1 MSEFNATEFKKTME
15 AQQKMIE
22 EKKIYLFRQFEK
34 TPDEAKKPI
43 EAGRLKGFTDIN
55 PMWRFKRLT
64 EVFGP
69 VGIGWKFVITDKQI
83 VPGADGVVSAF
94 VDILLF
100 FKYDGEWSEGIPGTG
115 GSSFVAKEKNG
126 LYTSDECFKMA
137 LSDAIG
143 TACKAL
149 GMSADIYFSK
159 DRSKYSSNEEDAK
172 METVQDA
179 AGFVISFGKYN
190 GKTLGEIWKTDGN
203 YIDWLWGN
211 EKTDPIIKK
220 AITILSDAVKNRVKP
235 NG

>member
-1 MSEFNATEFKKTME
+1 MDNMELFK
-15 AQQKMIE
+15 
-22 EKKIYLFRQFEK
+22 RFEN

-64 EVFGP
+64 EVFGA
-69 VGIGWKFVITDKQI
+69 VGIGWKFEITDKQI
-83 VPGADGVVSAF
+83 IPGADGVVSAF
-94 VDILLF
+94 VDILLYY
-100 FKYDGEWSEGIPGTG
+100 KHNGEWSEGIPGTG
-115 GSSFVAKEKNG
+115 GSSFVAKETKG

-159 DRSKYSSNEEDAK
+159 DRSKYTAAQEAPQIK
-172 METVQDA
+172 METVEDA
-179 AGFVISFGKYN
+179 ANYTLSFGKYS
-190 GKTLGEIWKTDGN
+190 GMTLGELFKTDRK
-203 YIDWLWGN
+203 YLEWLDGN

-220 AITILSDAVKNRVKP
+220 GIFILVQAAIRSRQVNAH
-235 NG
+235 G

>member
-1 MSEFNATEFKKTME
+1 MENMELFN
-15 AQQKMIE
+15 
-22 EKKIYLFRQFEK
+22 QFST

-83 VPGADGVVSAF
+83 TPGADGVVSAF
-94 VDILLF
+94 VDILMYY
-100 FKYDGEWSEGIPGTG
+100 KYNGEWSEGIPGTG
-115 GSSFVAKEKNG
+115 GSSFVAKETKG

-159 DRSKYSSNEEDAK
+159 DRSKYTAVQDEVK
-172 METVQDA
+172 METVEDA
-179 AGFVISFGKYN
+179 AGYVIDFGKKHK
-190 GKTLGEIWKTDGN
+190 GETLGEIWKNDVS
-203 YIDWLWGN
+203 YIDYLWNN
-211 EKTDPIIKK
+211 EQTDPVIKK
-220 AITILSDAVKNRVKP
+220 AITILSDAVRNSRCT
-235 NG
+235 N

>member
-1 MSEFNATEFKKTME
+1 MDNME
-15 AQQKMIE
+15 
-22 EKKIYLFRQFEK
+22 LFRQFEK
-34 TPDEAKKPI
+34 TADEAKKPI

-100 FKYDGEWSEGIPGTG
+100 YKHENEWSEGIPGTG
-115 GSSFVAKEKNG
+115 GSSFVAKESKG

-159 DRSKYSSNEEDAK
+159 DRSKYTTAEDAPETK
-172 METVQDA
+172 METFEDA
-179 AGFVISFGKYN
+179 VGYVFGFGQYK
-190 GKTLGEIWKTDGN
+190 GETLGDIWKSDFG
-203 YIDWLWGN
+203 YIKWLNSN
-211 EKTDPIIKK
+211 ERTDPIIKK
-220 AITILSDAVKNRVKP
+220 AISIINEASKASRGNS
-235 NG
+235 NA

>member
-1 MSEFNATEFKKTME
+1 ME
-15 AQQKMIE
+15 NME
-22 EKKIYLFRQFEK
+22 LFRQFEK
-34 TPDEAKKPI
+34 TADEAKKTI

-69 VGIGWKFVITDKQI
+69 VGIGWKFEIKDKQI

-94 VDILLF
+94 VDILLYY
-100 FKYDGEWSEGIPGTG
+100 KWNGEWSEGIPGTG
-115 GSSFVAKEKNG
+115 GSSFVAKERNG

-159 DRSKYSSNEEDAK
+159 DRSKYTADQDAPETKMESFEDA
-172 METVQDA
+172 V
-179 AGFVISFGKYN
+179 GYVINFGQYS
-190 GKTLGEIWKTDGN
+190 GDTIGDIWRKDFG
-203 YIDWLWGN
+203 YIRWLNGN

-220 AITILSDAVKNRVKP
+220 AISIINEASRASRGNA
-235 NG
+235 NA

>member
-1 MSEFNATEFKKTME
+1 MANME
-15 AQQKMIE
+15 IWGQ
-22 EKKIYLFRQFEK
+22 LEK
-34 TPDEAKKPI
+34 TPKEAQKEI
-43 EAGRLKGFTDIN
+43 SAGRLKGFTDIN
-55 PMWRFKRLT
+55 PMWRLKRLT

-69 VGIGWKFVITDKQI
+69 CGIGWKYEI
-83 VPGADGVVSAF
+83 VNTYTIPGANDEVAAF
-94 VDILLF
+94 VDIRLYY
-100 FKYDGEWSEGIPGTG
+100 KQGNEWSDGIPGLG
-115 GSSFVAKEKNG
+115 GSMFVSKEKNG
-126 LYTSDECFKMA
+126 MHTSDECFKMA

-159 DRSKYSSNEEDAK
+159 DRSKYTEAQEAPEAK

-179 AGFVISFGKYN
+179 AGFVITFGKYN

-220 AITILSDAVKNRVKP
+220 AITILSNAVRGNK
-235 NG
+235 

>member
-1 MSEFNATEFKKTME
+1 MENREFWNKFESTPKE
-15 AQQKMIE
+15 AQ
-22 EKKIYLFRQFEK
+22 
-34 TPDEAKKPI
+34 KPI
-43 EAGRLKGFTDIN
+43 EAGRLKGFTDIS

-69 VGIGWKFVITDKQI
+69 VGIGWKYQITKKEI
-83 VPGADGVVSAF
+83 IPGSDGVMSAF
-94 VDILLF
+94 LDILLF
-100 FKYDGEWSEGIPGTG
+100 YKSNGEWSEGIPGTG

-159 DRSKYSSNEEDAK
+159 DRSKYTTQPGEPAVQMNTVEDAANYK
-172 METVQDA
+172 LA
-179 AGFVISFGKYN
+179 FGKYS
-190 GKTLGEIWKTDGN
+190 GKTLGEIFKTDRKYLEWLDGN
-203 YIDWLWGN
+203 D
-211 EKTDPIIKK
+211 KTNPIVKK
-220 AITILSDAVKNRVKP
+220 AIHILVQAALRGQQERR

>member
-1 MSEFNATEFKKTME
+1 MNNLEVWSK
-15 AQQKMIE
+15 
-22 EKKIYLFRQFEK
+22 FEK
-34 TPDEAKKPI
+34 TAEEAKKPI

-69 VGIGWKFVITDKQI
+69 CGIGWKFVITDRQVI
-83 VPGADGVVSAF
+83 PGADGVVSAF

-100 FKYDGEWSEGIPGTG
+100 YKHDGEWSEGVPGTG
-115 GSSFVAKEKNG
+115 GSSFVAKETRG

-159 DRSKYSSNEEDAK
+159 DRTKYSGQEESRMETFEDAVGYVLGFGQYEG
-172 METVQDA
+172 ETIGDVWKKD
-179 AGFVISFGKYN
+179 FGYIRWLNN
-190 GKTLGEIWKTDGN
+190 G
-203 YIDWLWGN
+203 

-220 AITILSDAVKNRVKP
+220 AIAIISEASRASRGNA
-235 NG
+235 NA

>member
-1 MSEFNATEFKKTME
+1 MDNME
-15 AQQKMIE
+15 
-22 EKKIYLFRQFEK
+22 LFRQFEK
-34 TPDEAKKPI
+34 TADEAKKPI

-69 VGIGWKFVITDKQI
+69 VGIGWKFVIADKQI
-83 VPGADGVVSAF
+83 VSGADGVISAF
-94 VDILLF
+94 VDVLLYY
-100 FKYDGEWSEGIPGTG
+100 KYNGEWSEGIPGTG
-115 GSSFVAKEKNG
+115 GSSFVAKESKG

-159 DRSKYSSNEEDAK
+159 DRSKYTGSQDDTEAK
-172 METVQDA
+172 METYEDA
-179 AGFVISFGKYN
+179 VGYVLGFGKYE
-190 GKTLGEIWKTDGN
+190 GKTLGDVWKSDIG
-203 YIDWLWGN
+203 YIKFLNSG

-220 AITILSDAVKNRVKP
+220 AIGIINDKVRASRES
-235 NG
+235 

>member
-1 MSEFNATEFKKTME
+1 MDNMELFKS
-15 AQQKMIE
+15 
-22 EKKIYLFRQFEK
+22 FEK
-34 TPDEAKKPI
+34 TPEEAKKPI

-69 VGIGWKFVITDKQI
+69 VGIGWKYVITDKQI
-83 VPGADGVVSAF
+83 VPGADGVLSAF
-94 VDILLF
+94 LDILLF
-100 FKYDGEWSEGIPGTG
+100 YKHNGEWSEGIPGTG

-126 LYTSDECFKMA
+126 LYTSDECYKMA

-159 DRSKYSSNEEDAK
+159 DRSKYTSEPEETK
-172 METVQDA
+172 MDTVADA
-179 AGFVISFGKYN
+179 ANFVITFGKHK
-190 GKTLGEIWKTDGN
+190 GETLGNIWKTDGS

-211 EKTDPIIKK
+211 EKTDPVIKK
-220 AITILSDAVKNRVKP
+220 AITILSKAV
-235 NG
+235 NGNV

>member
-1 MSEFNATEFKKTME
+1 MDNMELFK
-15 AQQKMIE
+15 
-22 EKKIYLFRQFEK
+22 QFEK
-34 TPDEAKKPI
+34 TPDEAKKTI

-69 VGIGWKFVITDKQI
+69 VGIGWCFDIIDKQI
-83 VPGADGVVSAF
+83 IPGADGVVSAF
-94 VDILLF
+94 VDIKLYY
-100 FKYDGEWSEGIPGTG
+100 KHENEWSRGIPGTG

-126 LYTSDECFKMA
+126 MYTSDECFKMA

-159 DRSKYSSNEEDAK
+159 DRSKYTTAQDDIQ
-172 METVQDA
+172 METVEDA
-179 AGFVISFGKYN
+179 AGYELTFGKYS
-190 GKTLGEIWKTDGN
+190 GQTLGTLFKTDSG
-203 YIDWLWGN
+203 YVEWLYNN

-220 AITILSDAVKNRVKP
+220 GIDILLQAVRNSRCT
-235 NG
+235 N

>member
-1 MSEFNATEFKKTME
+1 ME
-15 AQQKMIE
+15 NME
-22 EKKIYLFRQFEK
+22 LFRQFK
-34 TPDEAKKPI
+34 TTADEAKKTI

-100 FKYDGEWSEGIPGTG
+100 YKHNDEWSDGIPGTG

-159 DRSKYSSNEEDAK
+159 DRSKYTTAQDALEIK
-172 METVQDA
+172 METVEDA
-179 AGFVISFGKYN
+179 AGYVLGFGKYS
-190 GKTLGEIWKTDGN
+190 GKTLGDVLKTDSK
-203 YIDWLWGN
+203 YAEWLYDG
-211 EKTDPIIKK
+211 EKTDPVIKK
-220 AITILSDAVKNRVKP
+220 GIDILLQATRASRGYGNV
-235 NG
+235 

>member
-1 MSEFNATEFKKTME
+1 MDNME
-15 AQQKMIE
+15 
-22 EKKIYLFRQFEK
+22 LFRQFEK
-34 TPDEAKKPI
+34 TADEAKKPI

-100 FKYDGEWSEGIPGTG
+100 YKLNGEWSEGIPGTG
-115 GSSFVAKEKNG
+115 GSAFVAKESKG

-159 DRSKYSSNEEDAK
+159 DRSKYTTAQDEPETK
-172 METVQDA
+172 METFEDA
-179 AGFVISFGKYN
+179 VGYVISFGQYK
-190 GKTLGEIWKTDGN
+190 GETLGDIWKKDFG
-203 YIDWLWGN
+203 YIKWLNNG

-220 AITILSDAVKNRVKP
+220 AISIINESAKK
-235 NG
+235 GKG

>member
-1 MSEFNATEFKKTME
+1 MDNMELFK
-15 AQQKMIE
+15 
-22 EKKIYLFRQFEK
+22 LFEK
-34 TPDEAKKPI
+34 TADEAKKTI

-69 VGIGWKFVITDKQI
+69 CGIGWKYDIVSTNVI
-83 VPGADGVVSAF
+83 PGANDEVAAF
-94 VDILLF
+94 VQILLYY
-100 FKYDGEWSEGIPGTG
+100 KKNGEWSEGIPGLG
-115 GSSFVAKEKNG
+115 GSMFVAKEKNG
-126 LYTSDECFKMA
+126 HHTSDECFKMA

-159 DRSKYSSNEEDAK
+159 DRSKYTTAQDDQEVK
-172 METVQDA
+172 METVEDA
-179 AGFVISFGKYN
+179 AGFVITFGKHN
-190 GKTLGEIWKTDGN
+190 GETLGDIWKNDGN

-220 AITILSDAVKNRVKP
+220 AITILSNAVRNRK
-235 NG
+235 

>member
-1 MSEFNATEFKKTME
+1 MDNMVIWQA
-15 AQQKMIE
+15 
-22 EKKIYLFRQFEK
+22 LEK
-34 TPDEAKKPI
+34 TADEAKKPI

-55 PMWRFKRLT
+55 PCWRMKRLT

-69 VGIGWKFVITDKQI
+69 CGIGWKFQI
-83 VPGADGVVSAF
+83 VQAYTIPGANDEIAAF
-94 VDILLF
+94 VDILLYY
-100 FKYDGEWSEGIPGTG
+100 KQDGEWSEGIPGMG
-115 GSSFVAKEKNG
+115 GSMFVAKERSG
-126 LYTSDECFKMA
+126 MHTSDECFKMA

-159 DRSKYSSNEEDAK
+159 DRSKYTTSQDAQEVK

-179 AGFVISFGKYN
+179 AGFVITFGKYS
-190 GKTLGEIWKTDGN
+190 GETLGNIWKMDGN

-220 AITILSDAVKNRVKP
+220 AINILGNAVRGGK
-235 NG
+235 